1 MKRKN
6 FLNLVETY
14 IETKAE
20 EESKTK
26 LLSFVKNNPLCFERS
41 LEHGHI
47 TGSAWLINKVGDRAL
62 LLRHRKLDKWLQLG
76 GHADGESDILA
87 VAIKEAQ
94 EESGINH
101 IEPILKDIFDI
112 DIHEIPENPREKAH
126 LHYDIRFLL
135 QVQSDEDFIQNS
147 ESKELRWISKN
158 IEELP
163 TREESVIRLF
173 NKWVNYF

>member
-1 MKRKN
+1 MKRNN

-14 IETKAE
+14 IETKSE

-47 TGSAWLINKVGDRAL
+47 TGSAWLINKVGDKAL
-62 LLRHRKLDKWLQLG
+62 LLHHRKLDKWFQLG

-101 IEPILKDIFDI
+101 IEPILKEIFDI

>member
-1 MKRKN
+1 MERSN
-6 FLNLVETY
+6 LLNLVETY
-14 IETKAE
+14 IATKSE
-20 EESKTK
+20 EKSKIE
-26 LLSFVKNNPLCFERS
+26 LLLFVKNNPLCFERS

-47 TGSAWLINKVGDRAL
+47 TGSAWLINKVGDKAL
-62 LLRHRKLDKWLQLG
+62 LLHHRKLDKWLQLG
-76 GHADGESDILA
+76 GHADGESDILE

-101 IEPILKDIFDI
+101 IKPISEKIFDI
-112 DIHEIPENPREKAH
+112 DIHEIPANPKEKAH

-135 QVQSDEDFIQNS
+135 QVQSDEDFIQNN

-173 NKWVNYF
+173 NKWVNNF